1 MEPGKA
7 GEAKIKSGWNQVIAN
22 WFHRVCS
29 WQRFTFQSSAC
40 PYTTVQGQVCFP
52 VRYWKWNHSP
62 VLVIPD
68 DNDANSNIPR
78 FGCSSNFITLEL
90 DVCLDRP
97 AIEGSIST
105 PMTVHQMA
113 KKYSIWLGYQNPAQQ
128 LDVDVKPGSQVFDP
142 FHSHEP
148 SKVNRCRTNSFADVL
163 LLHER
168 LAKQWWWCWM
178 WEAQRRVMDMGAW
191 VYDG

>member
-1 MEPGKA
+1 MFLTKVH
-7 GEAKIKSGWNQVIAN
+7 I
-22 WFHRVCS
+22 
-29 WQRFTFQSSAC
+29 QSSAC
-40 PYTTVQGQVCFP
+40 PYGTTVQGQVCFP

-68 DNDANSNIPR
+68 DNDANLNIPK

-113 KKYSIWLGYQNPAQQ
+113 KKYSIWLGGIRIQHNSLMLMWNQGPRSLTHSILMNPQESTDAGRTRSQMCCCCTSGWQ
-128 LDVDVKPGSQVFDP
+128 SSGGGAECGKP
-142 FHSHEP
+142 
-148 SKVNRCRTNSFADVL
+148 K
-163 LLHER
+163 
-168 LAKQWWWCWM
+168 
-178 WEAQRRVMDMGAW
+178 GA
-191 VYDG
+191 